1 MVSSGMAAHDVESP
15 FRSCPCQ
22 ITPTTISPTHHWS
35 LPLVCIDSRGQS
47 AAGVGTDYLLYNHIY
62 IIINITLIQWGMF
75 MNVPHLHPLMVL
87 AILRVQRSSW
97 SHQGLSFQLGGFH
110 RWDPMALL
118 PAAGVHRLHL
128 PLPIDDHFL
137 DPTDGN
143 QGLVKWEPKGWAISK
158 FNWKKNC
165 YIGCGKLEY
174 M

>member
-1 MVSSGMAAHDVESP
+1 MMLNPHFEVVHAKSHQLPSLQLTTD
-15 FRSCPCQ
+15 PCHLSAL
-22 ITPTTISPTHHWS
+22 I
-35 LPLVCIDSRGQS
+35 LGVKVPLGWELII
-47 AAGVGTDYLLYNHIY
+47 YYIIIYIY

-158 FNWKKNC
+158 FN
-165 YIGCGKLEY
+165 
-174 M
+174 